1 MKSEK
6 GVALTSII
14 MYIIIMLVVISII
27 SVFTTFFYNNV
38 DEIGKEVDPSQ
49 EITRFN
55 SFFVSDINKS
65 NISVLECNK
74 DQDYI
79 IFSDGTQYT
88 YKNNCIYRGKVKICE
103 SIYDMTFESEKDENE
118 KDIVIVKYKLT
129 KDKEEQTSRFTL

>member
-1 MKSEK
+1 MEENTKNSAM
-6 GVALTSII
+6 GAGALTLGI
-14 MYIIIMLVVISII
+14 ISII

-74 DQDYI
+74 DQNYI
-79 IFSDGTQYT
+79 IFSIIKFSLKQ
-88 YKNNCIYRGKVKICE
+88 
-103 SIYDMTFESEKDENE
+103 
-118 KDIVIVKYKLT
+118 
-129 KDKEEQTSRFTL
+129 